1 MNPSD
6 IKDLLY
12 QSRIAYERDPKGIH
26 TFALYWITYEAYR
39 TRLLAVSARLKG
51 WRIRDA
57 YFAIG
62 LKRISNQAKYAAC
75 FKATTDIDL
84 ANQRGLTGRVWRN
97 LDALEILRHRLIH
110 GYKRADPDLI
120 EKSSRFMNAI
130 LDQHESIFGTIQLS
144 NENETIQIGDVLR
157 QRPADGRRIP
167 IHQDIENLFLRFGLR
182 PGGNLAQLPNQSVI
196 SAMTRIIDELTS

>member
-6 IKDLLY
+6 INDLLR
-12 QSRIAYERDPKGIH
+12 QSRTAYERDPKGIH
-26 TFALYWITYEAYR
+26 TFALYWITWEAYR

-75 FKATTDIDL
+75 FKAITDVDL

-97 LDALEILRHRLIH
+97 LNALEILRHRLIH
-110 GYKRADPDLI
+110 GYKRANPDLV

-130 LDQHESIFGTIQLS
+130 LDCHESIFGTIQLS
-144 NENETIQIGDVLR
+144 KGNEIIRIGDVLR
-157 QRPADGRRIP
+157 QRPADGRAIP
-167 IHQDIENLFLRFGLR
+167 IHRDIEDLFPHFDLNPDAHLK
-182 PGGNLAQLPNQSVI
+182 PLPNQSVI
-196 SAMTRIIDELTS
+196 SAMARIVDELAL